1 MVTSVKSEMKR
12 LIAKYPKGYDGF
24 AKQQHVQSVGARATG
39 WSKLFVKPLQWI
51 GVV

>member
-1 MVTSVKSEMKR
+1 MKR
-12 LIAKYPKGYDGF
+12 LIAKYPQGYDSF
-24 AKQQHVQSVGARATG
+24 AKQKHVQSADTRAAG